1 MFQENFLESLSR
13 KVVLEL
19 VRPSVSSLYALHV
32 LLAFFFH
39 GQKVFRKFFVKSFE
53 QILPRPSSVRLTA
66 NLPTFSKTTFL
77 VAPWKMPA
85 TLVANA

>member
-13 KVVLEL
+13 KAVLEL

-39 GQKVFRKFFVKSFE
+39 GQKVFRKFFVKSFD
-53 QILPRPSSVRLTA
+53 LFRSKVSSVNLTA
-66 NLPTFSKTTFL
+66 TLPTFSRTTFL
-77 VAPWKMPA
+77 VAPWQTPA
-85 TLVANA
+85 TVCLNA